1 MSSETIAYSEFI
13 FTKTCWPDFT
23 PKKLVECLK
32 EYENFKINHD
42 LCIERI
48 IQNKQKVLNSGIK
61 IV

>member
-32 EYENFKINHD
+32 EYERRDRRF
-42 LCIERI
+42 
-48 IQNKQKVLNSGIK
+48 GAIK
-61 IV
+61 EEE